1 MDDHCVVQHGIMVCE
16 KCEYRAEDKGIMESH
31 MKYHTGKT
39 VHTCFICEFEATR
52 QSILEDHMDHQ
63 CEHCEQTFKH
73 LFVKRYHSCKQVSKY
88 ACSTCS
94 FMSVSLDEHLTHIE
108 KTHINPYNK
117 DIWKCDRCDFVTS
130 AVDNLTSHKQASHKT
145 MKVDVKLKEQ
155 IVLACD
161 QCDYKCH

>member
-39 VHTCFICEFEATR
+39 VHTCFIYEFEATR
-52 QSILEDHMDHQ
+52 QSILEDHMEMKPQQKNPWWYEAELKNHQ

-130 AVDNLTSHKQASHKT
+130 AVDNLTSHKQASHKN
-145 MKVDVKLKEQ
+145 ES
-155 IVLACD
+155 
-161 QCDYKCH
+161 